1 MNDLNSH
8 QINVIKN
15 LEPVPSKIS
24 IDRPLVNQITKKS
37 NLSSNA
43 KKKKKKKDLN
53 ENFNTFPLVQAHRL
67 KNPENVIIGH
77 RNVYGCRRVDKREN

>member
-15 LEPVPSKIS
+15 LEPVSSKIS
-24 IDRPLVNQITKKS
+24 TDKPLVNQITKES

-43 KKKKKKKDLN
+43 KNLDLN
-53 ENFNTFPLVQAHRL
+53 RNFNTVPLVQAHRL
-67 KNPENVIIGH
+67 KIL
-77 RNVYGCRRVDKREN
+77 KT